1 MAMSIPETVIGAIAE
16 MGIEGAWRRAKRCD
30 AILRILKK
38 LGLDLGC
45 PPPDF
50 DGLYRRTRIEYC
62 SGKPKEIRSLF
73 RHQVIKEAFHRAFEQ
88 RNRDIFDTEVEAFLD
103 SENGRSVHLL
113 DDDLR
118 QELTS
123 FQAVF
128 NRLADCART
137 VPEVK
142 QDHKLEDLHQDVRY
156 VRSVVGELGQFEKAQ
171 KSLSLLS
178 DTGLLCLY
186 CGAPLE
192 TREYHSE
199 WAEYDGRDLEV
210 DHEFIR
216 YECGC
221 EVVDGQVR
229 QNCTRGGSERV

>member
-1 MAMSIPETVIGAIAE
+1 MAMSIPETIIGAIVE
-16 MGIEGAWRRAKRCD
+16 MGVEGAWPVAKRCD

-38 LGLDLGC
+38 LGFDLGS

-50 DGLYRRTRIEYC
+50 DGLYRHTCIEYC
-62 SGKPKEIRSLF
+62 SGKPKEIRGLF
-73 RHQVIKEAFHRAFEQ
+73 RHQVVKEAFHRAFEQ
-88 RNRDIFDTEVEAFLD
+88 RNHDIFDTEVEAFLD
-103 SENGRSVHLL
+103 SEIGRGIHLL
-113 DDDLR
+113 DYDLR

-128 NRLADCART
+128 NKLADCART

-142 QDHKLEDLHQDVRY
+142 QDQKLEDIDQRL
-156 VRSVVGELGQFEKAQ
+156 RSIEKVQ
-171 KSLSLLS
+171 ESRSLLS
-178 DTGLLCLY
+178 DSGLLCPH

-192 TREYHSE
+192 TRKYHSE
-199 WAEYDGRDLEV
+199 WVEYDSRDLEV

-221 EVVDGQVR
+221 EIVDGKVR
-229 QNCTRGGSERV
+229 QNCTRSGSECM

>member
-16 MGIEGAWRRAKRCD
+16 MVIEGAWRVAKRCD

-38 LGLDLGC
+38 LGLDLGS

-50 DGLYRRTRIEYC
+50 DGLYRYTCIEYC
-62 SGKPKEIRSLF
+62 SGKPKDIRDLF
-73 RHQVIKEAFHRAFEQ
+73 HHQVIKEAFHRALKQ
-88 RNRDIFDTEVEAFLD
+88 RNRGIFEAEVEAFLD

-123 FQAVF
+123 FQAIF
-128 NRLADCART
+128 NKLADRART

-142 QDHKLEDLHQDVRY
+142 QDHKLEDIDQRLRAM
-156 VRSVVGELGQFEKAQ
+156 EKAQ
-171 KSLSLLS
+171 ESRSLLS
-178 DTGLLCLY
+178 DTGLLCPH

-192 TREYHSE
+192 TREYHSDCI
-199 WAEYDGRDLEV
+199 EYDDRDLEV
-210 DHEFIR
+210 DHDFIR

-221 EVVDGQVR
+221 EIVDGQVR
-229 QNCTRGGSERV
+229 QNCTRGG